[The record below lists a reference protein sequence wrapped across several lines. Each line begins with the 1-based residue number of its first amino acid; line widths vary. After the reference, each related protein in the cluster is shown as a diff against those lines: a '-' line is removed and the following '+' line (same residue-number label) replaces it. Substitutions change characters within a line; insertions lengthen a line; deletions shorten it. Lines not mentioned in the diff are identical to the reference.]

1 MLTIRDHDTVR
12 ELQLNR
18 PPANALS
25 PELID
30 TLRSAVSEAPDH
42 GAEAI
47 VVSGLPGMFSAGL
60 DVPHLLSLDREGITD
75 AWRKFLEL
83 LGAVA
88 TCPVP
93 IAGALTGHSP
103 AGGAV
108 VSMLFDYRIM
118 ADGPFKIGFN
128 EVQVRIVLPPI
139 FQNAVARLVGRRH
152 AERIGMAG
160 LMIDAAEA
168 REIHLVDELVPVGD
182 VVPRAVEWCN
192 SILRLPR
199 DAMLTTRSYAR
210 QSLIESFGEVPE
222 SDLEALVE
230 RWSGEETQAA
240 LHGMVERLAAKRKN
254 R

>member
-1 MLTIRDHDTVR
+1 MLNILEHGTVR

-25 PELID
+25 PGLID
-30 TLRSAVSEAPDH
+30 ALRSAVNEAPDQ

-60 DVPHLLSLDREGITD
+60 DVPYLLTLDREGITE
-75 AWRKFLEL
+75 AWRTFLRL

-88 TCPVP
+88 ACPVP

-118 ADGPFKIGFN
+118 AEGPYKIGFN
-128 EVQVRIVLPPI
+128 EVQVGIVLPPI

-152 AERIGMAG
+152 AERLGMAG

-168 REIHLVDELVPVGD
+168 HSIHLVDELVGVD
-182 VVPRAVEWCN
+182 EVVPRAVEWCR

-199 DAMLTTRSYAR
+199 DAMLTTRAYAR
-210 QSLIESFGEVPE
+210 RSLIESFGKVPE
-222 SDLEALVE
+222 SDLEALVD
-230 RWSGEETQAA
+230 RWSSAETQAA
-240 LHGMVERLAAKRKN
+240 LRAMVDRLAQKKSR
-254 R
+254 